1 MILCNFEL
9 ILMIMSGATAL
20 FTVWEEMG
28 PGIELG
34 PSKNL
39 HQVLN
44 SNQIGSQKL
53 LQ

>member
-1 MILCNFEL
+1 
-9 ILMIMSGATAL
+9 MIMSGATAL

-39 HQVLN
+39 HLKFK
-44 SNQIGSQKL
+44 SNWFPEIVAIMLK
-53 LQ
+53 